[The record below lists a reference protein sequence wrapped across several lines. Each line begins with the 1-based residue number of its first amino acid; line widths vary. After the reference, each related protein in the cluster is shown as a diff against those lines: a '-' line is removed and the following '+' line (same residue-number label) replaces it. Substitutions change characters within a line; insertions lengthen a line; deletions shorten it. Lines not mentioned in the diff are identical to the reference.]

1 MVEWM
6 AAIVAVAAVNVNTAQ
21 QSELQ
26 GIKGMTPAKA
36 KAVIEHRNQ
45 NGYYTSSRGQISD
58 HIGARQLG
66 YNLTLLPPGK
76 AQCPFH
82 SHHGEE
88 EMFFILEGE
97 GELRFGDQRFPLRK
111 HDVVACPTGGAEVAH
126 QIINTGTTMMRYLAL
141 STVVDLE
148 ACEYPDSQKV
158 LVVAGPRGARGL
170 RKMFRAEV
178 TVDYYD
184 RERTDD
190 RS

>member
-1 MVEWM
+1 
-6 AAIVAVAAVNVNTAQ
+6 
-21 QSELQ
+21 
-26 GIKGMTPAKA
+26 
-36 KAVIEHRNQ
+36 
-45 NGYYTSSRGQISD
+45 
-58 HIGARQLG
+58 
-66 YNLTLLPPGK
+66 
-76 AQCPFH
+76 
-82 SHHGEE
+82 
-88 EMFFILEGE
+88 MFFILEGE